1 MAQSCL
7 AIIEQRCR
15 NTITTAQ
22 VILGVLKALPENGS
36 IAAFTCYVE
45 QLAEVKCDQA
55 IMHIQGDHVTA
66 PVSGDEVALP
76 EATAEWLP
84 TNGAK

>member
-7 AIIEQRCR
+7 AIVKQRFR
-15 NTITTAQ
+15 NAITTVQ
-22 VILGVLKALPENGS
+22 VILSVLKALPEIGS

-55 IMHIQGDHVTA
+55 ITLI
-66 PVSGDEVALP
+66 
-76 EATAEWLP
+76 
-84 TNGAK
+84 